1 MNLFKKHK
9 EALKGWKDIKLTQLQ
24 QLNLLPTEGDEIEL
38 MVNHLS
44 VLLNKTNNEIENTPV
59 DELIAEFKLWGF
71 LKELPK
77 EKRVDIIEV
86 NGRKYGLCDFSKITL
101 AQLIDSEAYFE
112 AGLMDNM
119 HKLFGVIYLPITK
132 YSMITKKY
140 ELEEYTPNEERD
152 NDFLDVTMDKLYPTM
167 LFFYHI
173 VKNYL
178 IGSQTSL
185 VIHMETQ
192 MKEMMKMN
200 GMEMT
205 MEMKEEIQLLTQKIE
220 QLKKLRS
227 VGAGMK

>member
-9 EALKGWKDIKLTQLQ
+9 KEIRGWKDIKLTQLQ
-24 QLNLLPTEGDEIEL
+24 QLNSLPNEGDEIEL
-38 MVNHLS
+38 MVNQLA
-44 VLLNKTNNEIENTPV
+44 VLLNKTNDEIENTPV
-59 DELIAEFKLWGF
+59 DNLLAEFKLWGF
-71 LKELPK
+71 LKDLP
-77 EKRVDIIEV
+77 EQKRVDIIEI

-101 AQLIDSEAYFE
+101 AQLIDGEAYFE
-112 AGLMDNM
+112 AGLMQNM

-140 ELEEYTPNEERD
+140 ELEEYSPNEERD

-173 VKNYL
+173 VKTYL

-185 VIHMETQ
+185 VEHMEME
-192 MKEMMKMN
+192 MKKMMKTN
-200 GMEMT
+200 GMEMP
-205 MEMKEEIQLLTQKIE
+205 MEMKEEIQLLTQKIDK
-220 QLKKLRS
+220 LKKLRN